1 VGQGDDLPGAAD
13 PAPGHGRDE
22 AVVDPVDQERTE
34 LRPDP
39 GVAAE
44 QVPQPGHQHRP
55 GLGRGQPRRPADRPA
70 EEEISLVVG
79 LCGRVQVDRGQPAR
93 AGADPVDA
101 LPAGQQPR
109 QLGLA
114 GGHPLQGRRGQGQL
128 LAAPGRRLDS
138 FPGQVAVPGQEDHWR
153 TPVGPVWLGL
163 EVDMVAP
170 AGVCSDR

>member
-70 EEEISLVVG
+70 EQQVALVV
-79 LCGRVQVDRGQPAR
+79 
-93 AGADPVDA
+93 
-101 LPAGQQPR
+101 
-109 QLGLA
+109 GLA

-128 LAAPGRRLDS
+128 LAAPGHRLDRL
-138 FPGQVAVPGQEDHWR
+138 PGQVAVPGQEDRWR